1 MHGPTVGHSPTLGK
15 LPEATVTKEYTAI
28 KSDELSVPINSTVQ
42 VMEKSITGWWTIKY
56 NGRAGF
62 FPAVYLK
69 ELKKSGDRRLSL
81 QPQQRALVPRR

>member
-1 MHGPTVGHSPTLGK
+1 MHGLNVVHSPTLGK

-42 VMEKSITGWWTIKY
+42 VMKRSMTGWWTIKY

-62 FPAVYLK
+62 FPAVYLQ
-69 ELKKSGDRRLSL
+69 EKSRDKRVSL
-81 QPQQRALVPRR
+81 QPQQRALVPKR